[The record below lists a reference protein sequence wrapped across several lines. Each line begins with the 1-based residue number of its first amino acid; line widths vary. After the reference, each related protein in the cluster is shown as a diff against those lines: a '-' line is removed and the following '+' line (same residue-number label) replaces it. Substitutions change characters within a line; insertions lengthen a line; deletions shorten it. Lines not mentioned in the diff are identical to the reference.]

1 MWLHLRRINL
11 LTTRSYLEVSLSKEM
26 ITNFLGWRGHRR
38 VATKFDVYKLQID
51 PETGRETYQFF
62 WGWVRFRMTSKPL
75 WCAIFFCNISHKNSC
90 FFRKCKE
97 LGHDICLVYKPR
109 VLGCKLVKDTNPFA
123 DKIIGHITSVL
134 QVNFIQIA
142 VADPREGPGPP
153 WFWTKIRPEGL
164 KKIFLRPVPP
174 PLSQGL
180 DDRPPPPLSEG
191 LDPPLNW
198 YKTSKRGP
206 FLLSLS
212 QFVWRSSLMWRQG
225 IICVC
230 DSFFMFFSYN
240 LKMVSLWT
248 W

>member
-164 KKIFLRPVPP
+164 KKIFFKAGPP
-174 PLSQGL
+174 PLIPGSGW
-180 DDRPPPPLSEG
+180 PPPP
-191 LDPPLNW
+191 
-198 YKTSKRGP
+198 
-206 FLLSLS
+206 SLIRRS
-212 QFVWRSSLMWRQG
+212 GSATELIQNFKKGAFSFKFVS
-225 IICVC
+225 VC
-230 DSFFMFFSYN
+230 M
-240 LKMVSLWT
+240 KE
-248 W
+248 